1 MSIKNAADQSHA
13 AAGTRAVADSAQ
25 PKVPRHRIHDRR
37 VGLFI
42 MTPAL
47 ILFGVLIA
55 GPLVWGIS
63 LGFFKVRLISL
74 ERTFVGFDNFV
85 RVWNA
90 ELFRAIQVS
99 LTYTITG
106 LLLQIVIGVSV
117 ALLMNKA
124 FFGRSLARSLVI
136 FPYLFPVVVATI
148 VWTWMLDP
156 TYGIINQLLLE
167 WGILDETVAWLS
179 DPFYALTAVILIST
193 WHHFPFVVIAV
204 LGRLQNIPSYLYD
217 AAKADGAG
225 AWSMFWDVTFPAL
238 RPVLIITI
246 FLRFIWDINEYS
258 LVVLLTGGGPAGATT
273 NLPILIQQ
281 FAFGRQNLGQA
292 AAIADVTFMMLIIF
306 FMIYF
311 WTVRPLEEK

>member
-1 MSIKNAADQSHA
+1 
-13 AAGTRAVADSAQ
+13 
-25 PKVPRHRIHDRR
+25 
-37 VGLFI
+37 